1 MSPTSCQTAPPRT
14 RRARIVRTVPGNLQ
28 CAVLLRFVALE
39 LGSKRHSLWHEHS
52 TGRPWLYL
60 SVMHSHRRERHRAG
74 RLGWLRAAVLG
85 ANDGI
90 LSTASLLLG
99 VAAAHASRNSLVV
112 AGIAGLVGGAASMA
126 AGEYVSVSSQAD
138 SEQADLTKEKQE
150 LATDAAGEHAEL
162 AAIYVGRGLTPALAD
177 EVATQLMVK
186 DALAAHA
193 LDELG
198 ISDRGRARP
207 LQAAFASAIS
217 FACGA
222 TFPVVVAAFSP
233 GELRIPAIAVLSLA
247 SLALLGTIAAHVGG
261 ARKDVGAM
269 RVTTLGAIAMG
280 VTLAIG
286 ALVG

>member
-1 MSPTSCQTAPPRT
+1 
-14 RRARIVRTVPGNLQ
+14 
-28 CAVLLRFVALE
+28 
-39 LGSKRHSLWHEHS
+39 
-52 TGRPWLYL
+52 
-60 SVMHSHRRERHRAG
+60 MHSHRRERHRTG
-74 RLGWLRAAVLG
+74 GLNWLRAAVLG

-99 VAAAHASRNSLVV
+99 VAAAHASRDSLMV
-112 AGIAGLVGGAASMA
+112 AGIAGLVAGAASMA

-138 SEQADLTKEKQE
+138 SEAADLRKERQE

-177 EVATQLMVK
+177 QVATQLAAK

-207 LQAAFASAIS
+207 LQAALASAIS

-222 TFPVVVAAFSP
+222 GLPLLVAVLAPMGFM
-233 GELRIPAIAVLSLA
+233 IPAIGVLSLA
-247 SLALLGTIAAHVGG
+247 ALALLGAVAAQVGG
-261 ARKDVGAM
+261 ARVIVGVM
-269 RVTTLGAIAMG
+269 RVTVLGALAMALTLG
-280 VTLAIG
+280 IG
-286 ALVG
+286 AIVGQFDR

>member
-1 MSPTSCQTAPPRT
+1 
-14 RRARIVRTVPGNLQ
+14 
-28 CAVLLRFVALE
+28 
-39 LGSKRHSLWHEHS
+39 
-52 TGRPWLYL
+52 
-60 SVMHSHRRERHRAG
+60 MHAHRRERHRAG

-99 VAAAHASRNSLVV
+99 VAAAHTNRSSLVV

-138 SEQADLTKEKQE
+138 SEQADLNKEKQE

-162 AAIYVGRGLTPALAD
+162 AAIYVSRGLTPALAD
-177 EVATQLMVK
+177 QVATQLAAK

-207 LQAAFASAIS
+207 LQAAAASAIS
-217 FACGA
+217 FGCGA
-222 TFPVVVAAFSP
+222 ALPLLVAAAAP
-233 GELRIPAIAVLSLA
+233 QAVLIPGIGLLSL
-247 SLALLGTIAAHVGG
+247 LALTFLGGIAARVGG
-261 ARKDVGAM
+261 ARVGVGAL
-269 RVTTLGAIAMG
+269 RVTILGAIAMAL
-280 VTLAIG
+280 TLGIG
-286 ALVG
+286 ALVGQFGLSVTP

>member
-1 MSPTSCQTAPPRT
+1 
-14 RRARIVRTVPGNLQ
+14 
-28 CAVLLRFVALE
+28 
-39 LGSKRHSLWHEHS
+39 
-52 TGRPWLYL
+52 
-60 SVMHSHRRERHRAG
+60 MHTHRRERHKTG

-99 VAAAHASRNSLVV
+99 VAAAHASRDSLVV

-138 SEQADLTKEKQE
+138 SEAADLNKERQE

-177 EVATQLMVK
+177 QVATQLAAK

-207 LQAAFASAIS
+207 LQAAFASAVS

-222 TFPVVVAAFSP
+222 TLPVLVSALVPQAM
-233 GELRIPAIAVLSLA
+233 RIPAIGILSLA
-247 SLALLGTIAAHVGG
+247 FLAMLGAIAAHVGG
-261 ARKDVGAM
+261 ARKDVGAL
-269 RVTTLGAIAMG
+269 RVTILGAIAMG

-286 ALVG
+286 ALVGQFDS